1 MIKFLITLTLFAALA
16 ISALA
21 QSTEYKDTTP
31 ILITAS
37 DNGAPTDGLAG
48 VVLNFGFLYI
58 VTYGQNIDIK
68 VNVPDG
74 EGGRITTGTVTLRV
88 NSKNYPVSYA
98 GPAPFF
104 AGFQQINIP
113 IPPDEFP
120 AGQTVYLRVCDAAGN
135 CKNSTGATIRVSP

>member
-1 MIKFLITLTLFAALA
+1 ICASAQDKHAADA
-16 ISALA
+16 
-21 QSTEYKDTTP
+21 TP
-31 ILITAS
+31 ILVTAA
-37 DNGAPTDGLAG
+37 DNGVPTDGLSG
-48 VVLNFGFLYI
+48 IVLNFGFLYI
-58 VTYGQNIDIK
+58 VTYAQNVDVK

-74 EGGRITTGTVTLRV
+74 EGGRITTGSVTLRV
-88 NSKNYPVSYA
+88 NSRNYPVSYA

-120 AGQTVYLRVCDAAGN
+120 AGQTVYLRICDNAGN